1 MQISKPLTFT
11 DIEERATKLASFL
24 KVSIKGI

>member
-1 MQISKPLTFT
+1 MQISRPLAFN
-11 DIEERATKLASFL
+11 DIEEKATKLASFL